1 MLFLHSGKRL
11 RFTVLVLTLIV
22 LFSLHPTK
30 KTYSLTASISSSCLH
45 LGDRLVIH
53 WSAGVNGVQ
62 ITVETPSGRTIS
74 TGWINRGSGSYSFSV
89 ERNWGM
95 GLGHVTIRDWSGAS
109 NTFSLRVCPRVT
121 LQGGFEGWTPLSEAG
136 WALVFGPVVPYKEY
150 NITCSHETLLFP
162 VWSKKGFTYPPE
174 VPYFYFTVTSDLT
187 WVEKFGCELD
197 VCLYDRNG
205 NPTLHYNPIILYL
218 DELAGGSWLGVSTI
232 YSRPGP
238 SFYREVVVLR
248 ITDVRDLRTHRPC
261 PCAILPPECPIEAV
275 YPVTFFSLDKP
286 GSYVAVSGLK
296 GLMND
301 GAAVKELKETIEALR
316 EGLVVDEMSDE
327 QVLNFTRKCTVFL
340 VIGGPLVNKVSEKYN
355 QYMGVSFERE
365 GGRLR
370 LVVGNESYGFSKGMF
385 GKEDYAFL
393 GLLFMDGK
401 PMVFLE
407 GVTRFGT
414 VAAAKYL
421 LQHMGLGDKHY
432 VVVHWVD
439 SDSSGTVTGN
449 DLIEAVQQ
457 GTYPMLPG
465 NVTFNVTAP
474 QGNLS

>member
-1 MLFLHSGKRL
+1 
-11 RFTVLVLTLIV
+11 
-22 LFSLHPTK
+22 
-30 KTYSLTASISSSCLH
+30 
-45 LGDRLVIH
+45 
-53 WSAGVNGVQ
+53 
-62 ITVETPSGRTIS
+62 
-74 TGWINRGSGSYSFSV
+74 
-89 ERNWGM
+89 M

-109 NTFSLRVCPRVT
+109 NTFSFRVCPRVT
-121 LQGGFEGWTPLSEAG
+121 LQGEFEGWTA
-136 WALVFGPVVPYKEY
+136 AHGPGVPYKEY

-174 VPYFYFTVTSDLT
+174 VSNFYFTVTSDLA
-187 WVEKFGCELD
+187 WVDGFGCELD
-197 VCLYDRNG
+197 HYLYDRNG
-205 NPTLHYNPIILYL
+205 NPTFHHNSNLYL
-218 DELAGGSWLGVSTI
+218 GAHWGIAWLYVFTT
-232 YSRPGP
+232 YAQPGP

-248 ITDVRDLRTHRPC
+248 ITDVRDLGTHSPC
-261 PCAILPPECPIEAV
+261 PCAILPPECSIEAV

-286 GSYVAVSGLK
+286 GSYVAVYGLK

-365 GGRLR
+365 GGGLR

-439 SDSSGTVTGN
+439 SDSSGTVTDN